1 MVEELT
7 TIREQILALEKLI
20 GQIKR
25 KRTQERL
32 LGYLN
37 SLLEVK
43 ENLIR
48 LKRRLRRTQSSILEM
63 GDEDAEDIDEVVDLV
78 GMMLK
83 GIEDIERNVQQTS
96 TENLD
101 EEVRS
106 LRIDFSELSGSLPV
120 EQIMFLVDFSTAP
133 QEIREEIKLDFDE
146 MRICYNNGAFRSA
159 IIMCGRVLELL
170 LAKKYFDS
178 THVDPVEL
186 RWQLG
191 VLIRKCFER
200 NVLTDPGIGDICNFI
215 NHLRISSV
223 HASHAIHRP
232 IQEETKSV
240 IEFTISLLKSLYPP
254 IHPTS

>member
-1 MVEELT
+1 MIEELA

-32 LGYLN
+32 LEYLH

-43 ENLIR
+43 ENVIK
-48 LKRRLRRTQSSILEM
+48 LKRKLRRLLEI
-63 GDEDAEDIDEVVDLV
+63 GDEDAGDIHDVADLIDT
-78 GMMLK
+78 MLK
-83 GIEDIERNVQQTS
+83 GIEDIERNVQEAS

-120 EQIMFLVDFSTAP
+120 EQIMFLVDFSNIP
-133 QEIREEIKLDFDE
+133 QEIREETKLDFEE
-146 MRICYNNGAFRSA
+146 MRICYNSGAFRSA
-159 IIMCGRVLELL
+159 IIMCGRVLELQ

-178 THVDPVEL
+178 TGVDPIEQK
-186 RWQLG
+186 WQLG
-191 VLIRKCFER
+191 FLIGKCSER
-200 NVLTDPGIGDICNFI
+200 NVITDSAVGDICNFI
-215 NHLRISSV
+215 NHSRIGSV

-240 IEFTISLLKSLYPP
+240 IEFTISLLRRLYPP
-254 IHPTS
+254 IHATG